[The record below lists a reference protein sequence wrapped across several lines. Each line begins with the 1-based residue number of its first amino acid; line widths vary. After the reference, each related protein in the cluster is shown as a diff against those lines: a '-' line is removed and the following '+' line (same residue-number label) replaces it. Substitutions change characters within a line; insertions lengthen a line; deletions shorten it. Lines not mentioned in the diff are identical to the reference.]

1 MHDGSIDRM
10 PQQRETGHGGR
21 CFVVHANRLFEGT
34 IIALRAIAGHIPS
47 PTLPSRGES
56 ITRATFQ
63 CAIRAILR

>member
-1 MHDGSIDRM
+1 MVGMACLVSGQI
-10 PQQRETGHGGR
+10 
-21 CFVVHANRLFEGT
+21 V
-34 IIALRAIAGHIPS
+34 IAVRAIAGHIPS